1 MDKTPSTDQSYDKLH
16 ILDYWRIIR
25 VRFVTILL
33 VFLLTAVTT
42 TVVTFLL
49 PETYMSL
56 SRISIEKDTSDIAPL
71 LGMQSGPT
79 AFDPYFIQTE
89 FEKIQS
95 QKVLDKVV
103 SKCGLTEEWKR
114 LNGGKSLTEI
124 EARKILEKAIDIR
137 QFRNTSIIE
146 LRAYDR
152 KPQWAQ
158 TIAQALA
165 KEYQDHRKNLQEE
178 RVKKGIL
185 VLNGR
190 LKKINEEIS
199 VMQTNVDELRTQEGI
214 SDAAGDE
221 SYSII
226 EPEIVRRYESGLIDA
241 RGIHTTQ
248 STLLE
253 GLRAQ
258 SDEELR
264 ASILTAHPDAQL
276 DVLIRE
282 LHTGQQTLA
291 NLGVDLGDEHPRIKG
306 LKVVVATLEGQ
317 IDDRI
322 RGILA
327 GLELRVNSTKA
338 QVEQLQRDVAD
349 AKKRESDMREKGRE
363 YFDSKRELSNT
374 TRIRDTILLRVM
386 QEEVDL
392 ALPKEST
399 VEITDDADL
408 PIKAVRPNI
417 PLNIALGVVVGLV
430 LGVGLAFFIEYL
442 DTSVKTIDDVERALN
457 AAVLGVIPQNVGS
470 LLDEGDESPHAEAYR
485 VLRTNILFAGR
496 KSETQTTF
504 SVVSGGAGEGKT
516 TTMFNLAVVFA
527 QQGDRVLVVD
537 SDLRRPSMH
546 RFFKVSNNIGLT
558 NYLLGQATIDEV
570 IQTSELPSL
579 HFIPSGKL
587 PSSSMGILSS
597 AKMKEFVAEMK
608 SRYDYVFLDA
618 PPIMGVSD
626 ASVLASMVD
635 MCVLVVQY
643 RKYPQLMTQRA
654 KDMVTKVGGEL
665 VGVVLNNINISQDSY
680 YYYYSGYYY
689 DYYYKSREKEEESA
703 DEAQDGKKEAKLLA
717 KADIGGDDEKPKY

>member
-165 KEYQDHRKNLQEE
+165 KEYQNHRKDLQEE
-178 RVKKGIL
+178 RVKKGID

-190 LKKINEEIS
+190 LEKINEEIS

-546 RFFKVSNNIGLT
+546 RFFKLSNNIGLT
-558 NYLLGQATIDEV
+558 NYLLGQATIEEV
-570 IQTSELPSL
+570 IQTTELPSL

-689 DYYYKSREKEEESA
+689 DYYYKSREKEESA
-703 DEAQDGKKEAKLLA
+703 DEAQDGKKDAKLLA
-717 KADIGGDDEKPKY
+717 KADIGGEDEKPKY

>member
-1 MDKTPSTDQSYDKLH
+1 MDKIPSTEQSSDKLH

-25 VRFVTILL
+25 VRFVVILL
-33 VFLLTAVTT
+33 VFLITAVTT

-49 PETYMSL
+49 PPTYMSL
-56 SRISIEKDTSDIAPL
+56 SRISVEKDTSDIAPL

-103 SKCGLTEEWKR
+103 AKCDLAES
-114 LNGGKSLTEI
+114 LVLGKSLNES
-124 EARKILEKAIDIR
+124 EARKILEKSIDVR
-137 QFRNTSIIE
+137 QYRNTSIIE

-152 KPQWAQ
+152 KPTKAQ
-158 TIAQALA
+158 EIAQALA
-165 KEYQDHRKNLQEE
+165 SEYQNHRSNLQKD
-178 RVKKGIL
+178 RVKKGIES
-185 VLNGR
+185 
-190 LKKINEEIS
+190 LKTRMEEINTEITS
-199 VMQTNVDELRTQEGI
+199 MQSDVDRFRTELGI
-214 SDAAGDE
+214 SDAAGEE

-226 EPEIVRRYESGLIDA
+226 EPEIVRRYEVELITA
-241 RGIHTTQ
+241 KGVLTTQ
-248 STLLE
+248 SSLLD
-253 GLRAQ
+253 GLKGQ
-258 SDEELR
+258 SPEELR

-276 DVLIRE
+276 DALTRE
-282 LHTGQQTLA
+282 FHTGQITLA
-291 NLGVDLGDEHPRIKG
+291 NQSIDLGDEHPRIKG
-306 LKVVVATLEGQ
+306 LKKVVATLEGQ
-317 IDDRI
+317 INDRI
-322 RGILA
+322 KGILA
-327 GLELRVNSTKA
+327 GLELRVQSSKA
-338 QVEQLQRDVAD
+338 QVEQLQRDVED

-363 YFDSKRELSNT
+363 YFNAKRELANT

-392 ALPKEST
+392 ELPKEST
-399 VEITDDADL
+399 VEIIDDADL
-408 PIKAVRPNI
+408 PIRAVRPNI
-417 PLNIALGVVVGLV
+417 PLNISLGVVVGLI

-442 DTSVKTIDDVERALN
+442 DTSVKTIDDVERALG

-470 LLDEGDESPHAEAYR
+470 LLEEGDESPHAEAYR

-496 KSETQTTF
+496 KSEKQTTF

-527 QQGDRVLVVD
+527 QQGDRILIVD

-546 RFFKVSNNIGLT
+546 RYLKVSNNIGLT
-558 NYLLGQATIDEV
+558 NYLLGQVAIDEV
-570 IQTSELPSL
+570 IQTTELPSL

-597 AKMKEFVAEMK
+597 AKMKEFVLEMK

-654 KDMVTKVGGEL
+654 KSMVTKVGGEL

-689 DYYYKSREKEEESA
+689 DYYYKSREKEESA
-703 DEAQDGKKEAKLLA
+703 DETQGVEKEAKLLA
-717 KADIGGDDEKPKY
+717 NADLGGEDEKPKY

>member
-165 KEYQDHRKNLQEE
+165 AEYQNHRKDLQEE

-363 YFDSKRELSNT
+363 YFDAKRKLSNT

-546 RFFKVSNNIGLT
+546 RFFKLSNNIGLT
-558 NYLLGQATIDEV
+558 NYLLGQATIEEV
-570 IQTSELPSL
+570 IQTTELPSL

-689 DYYYKSREKEEESA
+689 DYYYKSREKEESA
-703 DEAQDGKKEAKLLA
+703 DEAQDGKKDAKLLA
-717 KADIGGDDEKPKY
+717 KADIGGEDEKPKY

>member
-1 MDKTPSTDQSYDKLH
+1 MDKIPSTDQSSDKLH

-114 LNGGKSLTEI
+114 LNGGKSLTKI
-124 EARKILEKAIDIR
+124 EARKILGKTIDIR

-152 KPQWAQ
+152 KPKWAQ

-165 KEYQDHRKNLQEE
+165 KEYQNHRKDLQEE

-199 VMQTNVDELRTQEGI
+199 VMQTNVDELRTLEGI

-338 QVEQLQRDVAD
+338 QVEQLQSDVAD

-363 YFDSKRELSNT
+363 YFDAKRKLSNT

-546 RFFKVSNNIGLT
+546 RFFKLSNNIGLT
-558 NYLLGQATIDEV
+558 NYLLGQATIEEV
-570 IQTSELPSL
+570 IQTTELPSL

-689 DYYYKSREKEEESA
+689 DYYYKSREKEESA
-703 DEAQDGKKEAKLLA
+703 DEAQDGKKDAKLLA
-717 KADIGGDDEKPKY
+717 KADIGGEDEKPKY

>member
-1 MDKTPSTDQSYDKLH
+1 MDKIPSTEQSSDKLH

-25 VRFVTILL
+25 VRFVVILL
-33 VFLLTAVTT
+33 VFLITAVTT

-49 PETYMSL
+49 PPTYMSL
-56 SRISIEKDTSDIAPL
+56 SRISVEKDTSDIAPL

-103 SKCGLTEEWKR
+103 AKCDLAES
-114 LNGGKSLTEI
+114 LVLGKSLNES
-124 EARKILEKAIDIR
+124 EARKILEKSIDVR
-137 QFRNTSIIE
+137 QYRNTSIIE

-152 KPQWAQ
+152 KPTKAQ
-158 TIAQALA
+158 EIAQALA
-165 KEYQDHRKNLQEE
+165 SEYQNHRSNLQKD
-178 RVKKGIL
+178 RVKKGIES
-185 VLNGR
+185 
-190 LKKINEEIS
+190 LKSRMEEMNTEITS
-199 VMQTNVDELRTQEGI
+199 MQSDVDRFRTELGI
-214 SDAAGDE
+214 SDAAGEE

-226 EPEIVRRYESGLIDA
+226 EPEIVRRYEVELITA
-241 RGIHTTQ
+241 KGVLTTQ
-248 STLLE
+248 SSLLD
-253 GLRAQ
+253 GLKGQ
-258 SDEELR
+258 SPEELR

-276 DVLIRE
+276 DALTRE
-282 LHTGQQTLA
+282 FHTGQITLA
-291 NLGVDLGDEHPRIKG
+291 NQSIDLGDEHPRIKG
-306 LKVVVATLEGQ
+306 LKKVVATLEGQ
-317 IDDRI
+317 INDRI
-322 RGILA
+322 KGILA
-327 GLELRVNSTKA
+327 GLELRVQSSKA
-338 QVEQLQRDVAD
+338 QVEQLQRDVED
-349 AKKRESDMREKGRE
+349 AKKRESDMREQGRE
-363 YFDSKRELSNT
+363 YFNAKRELANT

-392 ALPKEST
+392 ELPKEST
-399 VEITDDADL
+399 VEIIDDADL
-408 PIKAVRPNI
+408 PIRAVRPNI
-417 PLNIALGVVVGLV
+417 PLNISLGVVVGLI

-442 DTSVKTIDDVERALN
+442 DTSVKTIDDVERALG

-470 LLDEGDESPHAEAYR
+470 LLEEGDESPHAEAYR

-496 KSETQTTF
+496 KSEKQTTF

-527 QQGDRVLVVD
+527 QQGDRILIVD

-546 RFFKVSNNIGLT
+546 RYLKVSNNIGLT
-558 NYLLGQATIDEV
+558 NYLLGQVAIDEV
-570 IQTSELPSL
+570 IQTTELPSL

-654 KDMVTKVGGEL
+654 KSMVTKVGGEL

-689 DYYYKSREKEEESA
+689 DYYYKSREKEESA
-703 DEAQDGKKEAKLLA
+703 DETQGVEKEAKLLA
-717 KADIGGDDEKPKY
+717 NADLGGEDEKPKY

>member
-1 MDKTPSTDQSYDKLH
+1 MDKTPSKDQSYDKLH

-152 KPQWAQ
+152 KPKWAQ
-158 TIAQALA
+158 TIAQSLA
-165 KEYQDHRKNLQEE
+165 KEYQNHRKNLQEE

-546 RFFKVSNNIGLT
+546 RFFKLSNNIGLT
-558 NYLLGQATIDEV
+558 NYLLGQATIEEV
-570 IQTSELPSL
+570 IQTTELPSL

-689 DYYYKSREKEEESA
+689 DYYYKSREKEESA
-703 DEAQDGKKEAKLLA
+703 DEAQDGKKDAKLLA
-717 KADIGGDDEKPKY
+717 KADIGGEDEKPKY

>member
-1 MDKTPSTDQSYDKLH
+1 MDKIPSTEQSSDKLH

-25 VRFVTILL
+25 VRFVVILL
-33 VFLLTAVTT
+33 VFLITAVTT

-49 PETYMSL
+49 PPTYMSL
-56 SRISIEKDTSDIAPL
+56 SRISVEKDTSDIAPL

-103 SKCGLTEEWKR
+103 AKCDLAES
-114 LNGGKSLTEI
+114 LVFGKSLNES
-124 EARKILEKAIDIR
+124 EARKILEKSIDVR
-137 QFRNTSIIE
+137 QYRNTSIIE

-152 KPQWAQ
+152 KPTKAQ
-158 TIAQALA
+158 EIAQALA
-165 KEYQDHRKNLQEE
+165 SEYQNHRSNLQKD
-178 RVKKGIL
+178 RVKKGIES
-185 VLNGR
+185 
-190 LKKINEEIS
+190 LKTRMEEINTEITS
-199 VMQTNVDELRTQEGI
+199 MQSDVDRFRTELGI
-214 SDAAGDE
+214 SDAAGEE

-226 EPEIVRRYESGLIDA
+226 EPEIVRRYEVELITA
-241 RGIHTTQ
+241 KGVLTTQ
-248 STLLE
+248 SSLLD
-253 GLRAQ
+253 GLKGQ
-258 SDEELR
+258 SPEELR

-276 DVLIRE
+276 DALTRE
-282 LHTGQQTLA
+282 FHTGQITLA
-291 NLGVDLGDEHPRIKG
+291 NQSIDLGDEHPRIKG
-306 LKVVVATLEGQ
+306 LKKVVATLEGQ
-317 IDDRI
+317 INDRI
-322 RGILA
+322 KGILA
-327 GLELRVNSTKA
+327 GLELRVQSSKA
-338 QVEQLQRDVAD
+338 QVEQLQRDVED
-349 AKKRESDMREKGRE
+349 AKKRESDMREQGRE
-363 YFDSKRELSNT
+363 YFNAKRELANT

-392 ALPKEST
+392 ELPKEST
-399 VEITDDADL
+399 VEIIDDADL
-408 PIKAVRPNI
+408 PIRAVRPNI
-417 PLNIALGVVVGLV
+417 PLNISLGVVVGLI

-442 DTSVKTIDDVERALN
+442 DTSVKTIDDVERALG

-470 LLDEGDESPHAEAYR
+470 LLEEGDESPHAEAYR

-496 KSETQTTF
+496 KSEKQTTF

-527 QQGDRVLVVD
+527 QQGDRILIVD

-546 RFFKVSNNIGLT
+546 RYLKVSNNIGLT
-558 NYLLGQATIDEV
+558 NYLLGQVAIDEV
-570 IQTSELPSL
+570 IQTTELPSL

-654 KDMVTKVGGEL
+654 KSMVTKVGGEL

-689 DYYYKSREKEEESA
+689 DYYYKSREKEESA
-703 DEAQDGKKEAKLLA
+703 DETQGVEKEAKLLA
-717 KADIGGDDEKPKY
+717 NADLGGEDEKPKY

>member
-1 MDKTPSTDQSYDKLH
+1 MDKTPSKDQSYDKLH

-152 KPQWAQ
+152 KPKWAQ

-165 KEYQDHRKNLQEE
+165 KEYQNHRKDLQEE

-338 QVEQLQRDVAD
+338 QVEQLQSDVAD

-546 RFFKVSNNIGLT
+546 RFFKLSNNIGLT
-558 NYLLGQATIDEV
+558 NYLLGQATIEEV
-570 IQTSELPSL
+570 IQTTELPSL

-689 DYYYKSREKEEESA
+689 DYYYKSREKEESA
-703 DEAQDGKKEAKLLA
+703 DEAQDGKKDAKLLA
-717 KADIGGDDEKPKY
+717 KADIGGEDEKPKY

>member
-152 KPQWAQ
+152 KPKWAQ

-165 KEYQDHRKNLQEE
+165 AEYQNHRKDLQEE

-291 NLGVDLGDEHPRIKG
+291 NLSVDLGDEHPRIKG

-338 QVEQLQRDVAD
+338 QVEQLQSDVAD

-363 YFDSKRELSNT
+363 YFDAKRKLSNT

-546 RFFKVSNNIGLT
+546 RFFKLSNNIGLT
-558 NYLLGQATIDEV
+558 NYLLGQATIEEV
-570 IQTSELPSL
+570 IQTTELPSL

-689 DYYYKSREKEEESA
+689 DYYYKSREKEESA
-703 DEAQDGKKEAKLLA
+703 DEAQDGKKDAKLLA
-717 KADIGGDDEKPKY
+717 KADIGGEDEKPKY

>member
-1 MDKTPSTDQSYDKLH
+1 MDKTPSKDQSSDKLH

-49 PETYMSL
+49 PKTYMSL

-71 LGMQSGPT
+71 LGMQSGPS

-95 QKVLDKVV
+95 QKVLAKVV
-103 SKCGLTEEWKR
+103 AKCNLTEEWKR
-114 LNGGKSLTEI
+114 LNGGKPLTEI
-124 EARKILEKAIDIR
+124 EARKILEKSIDIR

-152 KPQWAQ
+152 KPEQAQYIAQ
-158 TIAQALA
+158 TIAE
-165 KEYQDHRKNLQEE
+165 EYQNHRTESQQK
-178 RVKKGIL
+178 RVQKGIMA
-185 VLNGR
+185 LNSR
-190 LKKINEEIS
+190 METINEEIAS
-199 VMQTNVDELRTQEGI
+199 MQANVDKLRNDLGI
-214 SDAAGDE
+214 SDAAGEE

-226 EPEIVRRYESGLIDA
+226 EPEIVRRYESELITA
-241 RGIHTTQ
+241 KGVHTTQ
-248 STLLE
+248 FTLLE
-253 GLRAQ
+253 GLKDQ
-258 SDEELR
+258 SDEKLR

-291 NLGVDLGDEHPRIKG
+291 NQRIDLGDQHPRIKG
-306 LKVVVATLEGQ
+306 LKEVVTVLEGQ
-317 IDDRI
+317 IDNRI
-322 RGILA
+322 QGILA
-327 GLELRVNSTKA
+327 GLELRVKSSKA
-338 QVEQLQRDVAD
+338 QVDQLKQDVAD
-349 AKKRESDMREKGRE
+349 AKQRESDMREKGRE
-363 YFDSKRELSNT
+363 YFDAKRELANT
-374 TRIRDTILLRVM
+374 TRIRDTILFRIM

-417 PLNIALGVVVGLV
+417 PLNIALGVVVGLI

-442 DTSVKTIDDVERALN
+442 DTSVKTIDDVERALG

-496 KSETQTTF
+496 KSETQTTI

-527 QQGDRVLVVD
+527 QQGDRILIVD

-546 RFFKVSNNIGLT
+546 R
-558 NYLLGQATIDEV
+558 Y
-570 IQTSELPSL
+570 
-579 HFIPSGKL
+579 
-587 PSSSMGILSS
+587 
-597 AKMKEFVAEMK
+597 
-608 SRYDYVFLDA
+608 
-618 PPIMGVSD
+618 
-626 ASVLASMVD
+626 
-635 MCVLVVQY
+635 
-643 RKYPQLMTQRA
+643 
-654 KDMVTKVGGEL
+654 
-665 VGVVLNNINISQDSY
+665 
-680 YYYYSGYYY
+680 
-689 DYYYKSREKEEESA
+689 
-703 DEAQDGKKEAKLLA
+703 
-717 KADIGGDDEKPKY
+717 